1 MQCPLEKY
9 VKARFGVCSR
19 KEIPC
24 SNFTKQKYIINNVA
38 LIVAK
43 MAQFMAFSHDEVV
56 HSSEPFSV
64 ATHTFLSPI
73 SHLKEK
79 IADS

>member
-1 MQCPLEKY
+1 LEF
-9 VKARFGVCSR
+9 VHA
-19 KEIPC
+19 KEILC

-56 HSSEPFSV
+56 HTLEPFSV
-64 ATHTFLSPI
+64 EHTLLLVSSLI
-73 SHLKEK
+73 SKK
-79 IADS
+79 R